1 MLPDLKDIETRAG
14 RFTIGATAR
23 STKYRNVQGTVTAIR
38 WTGCFYS
45 IEITGQPGTG
55 PHSDN
60 AANYELLSPL
70 TWPTF
75 NYVNPN
81 AQQAT
86 TGEFEVLLPGERDRI
101 YFADTPEQAIALVA
115 ATVGLDDQER
125 EVAYLKQLVEAG
137 PVDERRWRGN
147 AGIEGQPAYISTRQQ
162 RPAPRFNLGDSVT
175 FYGHTPRTI
184 SGIAL
189 YKSRENYGLTEWHY
203 YYAEALGNHYPMSE
217 SMTQPAAPSAMQA
230 AA

>member
-23 STKYRNVQGTVTAIR
+23 STKYRNVQGTVAAIR
-38 WTGCFYS
+38 WTGYFYS
-45 IEITGQPGTG
+45 IEIAGTPGSG

-70 TWPTF
+70 TWPSF

-86 TGEFEVLLPGERDRI
+86 AGEFEVLLPGERDRI
-101 YFADTPEQAIALVA
+101 YFADTAEQAIALVA
-115 ATVGLDDQER
+115 ATVGLDDQEH
-125 EVAYLKQLVEAG
+125 EVAYLNKLVEAG

-147 AGIEGQPAYISTRQQ
+147 AALEGQPAYISTRQQ
-162 RPAPRFNLGDSVT
+162 RPASRFNVGDSVT

-184 SGIAL
+184 NGIAL
-189 YKSRENYGLTEWHY
+189 YKSRDNYGLTEWH

-217 SMTQPAAPSAMQA
+217 SITQPATPSAMQA

>member
-1 MLPDLKDIETRAG
+1 MLPNLKDIETRAG

-38 WTGCFYS
+38 WTGYFYS
-45 IEITGQPGTG
+45 IEIVCKPGGG

-86 TGEFEVLLPGERDRI
+86 AGEFEVLLPGERDRI
-101 YFADTPEQAIALVA
+101 YFADTAEQAIALVA
-115 ATVGLDDQER
+115 ATVGLYDQEQ
-125 EVAYLKQLVEAG
+125 EVAYLKKLAEAG
-137 PVDERRWRGN
+137 PVDERCWRGS
-147 AGIEGQPAYISTRQQ
+147 ASLEGQPAYISTRQQ
-162 RPAPRFNLGDSVT
+162 RPAPRFDVGESVT
-175 FYGHTPRTI
+175 FYGDTPSTI
-184 SGIAL
+184 SGRAL
-189 YKSRENYGLTEWHY
+189 YKSRHNYGQTEWHY
-203 YYAEALGNHYPMSE
+203 FYAESRGDHYPMSE
-217 SMTQPAAPSAMQA
+217 EITEPATPAALA
-230 AA
+230 A